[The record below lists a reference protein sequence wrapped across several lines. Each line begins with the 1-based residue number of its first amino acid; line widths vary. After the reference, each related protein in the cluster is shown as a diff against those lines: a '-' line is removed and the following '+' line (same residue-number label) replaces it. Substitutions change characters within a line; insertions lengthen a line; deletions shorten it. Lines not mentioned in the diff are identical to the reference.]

1 MEGLQTYAPNL
12 QLQYIKIRYQ
22 RDIAMLFFGLNQMF
36 FMGEVQEKNQCR
48 KDMAQPKPAGELDAV
63 SLETALLE
71 TWKKENAFQTSI
83 ESRRNGAPF
92 IFLEGPPTA
101 NGKPGIHHV
110 VARAYKD
117 LVCRW
122 KTMEGFLVERK
133 GGWDTHGLPVEIEVQ
148 KRMDLM
154 SNEAIEEYGMDKF
167 NQACRESVWTYE
179 TAWREMTERMA
190 YWVDLDNP
198 YVTLENNYVESC
210 WWAIKQ
216 MFDKGLLYRGHKVL
230 PYCPQTGTSY
240 SSHEVALG
248 YKEVEEPSV
257 YVKFK
262 LSDEDASILAWTT
275 TPWTLPGNVGLA
287 VGPDV
292 TYVKVR
298 ISEVAENWSGAG
310 GAEVGEQV
318 ILAKDL
324 MKEVLRHNV
333 EIIEEFTGSEL
344 VGRSYEPLFPDA
356 VPRGDSE
363 SGWTV
368 LAADWV
374 TTTDGTGV
382 VHTAV
387 MYGEDDYNLGMA
399 AGLPAYHTV
408 GMNGAFN
415 QGTHPQL
422 DGRYVKECD
431 QTIIEL
437 LSSPKGSNGK
447 GPESGLLYRE
457 KAYSHDYPHCWR
469 TDHPLLYYA
478 MDSWFVKMTAVK
490 ERLLEFNDGVEW
502 APDWVGEGRF
512 GEWLRNVK
520 DWAISR
526 ERYWGTP
533 IPVWRS
539 EDGQMKCVGSIAELQ
554 QEVAKAKAAGISNPE
569 CPDDVDLHR
578 PIVDGFTLLSDD
590 GKPMKREP
598 FVMDCWFDSGC
609 APFAQ
614 WHHPFDGGK
623 SFDSSFPV
631 DYICEGVDQTR
642 GWFYTL
648 LAVSTSVFDMPAYK
662 RCLSLGLIL
671 DAEGKK
677 MSKSRGNI
685 VDPWDHFNREG
696 ADATRWYMVTAGAP
710 WSPLKFDSNGVRETY
725 AKMFLTLWNIYKF
738 HADYAALDGFNPK
751 TDTMDVASRPVL
763 DRWIL
768 SRLASV
774 AKSYHSDF
782 KSWDFHKACRDLENF
797 IVNDLSNWYVRRSR
811 RRLWDEAENSDKLAC
826 QNTLHEVLT
835 TVCKLVAPVSP
846 FMVDIIHRNLEGLSV
861 HQAPWPLGTP
871 GSLEGATADNW
882 DEKAAE
888 ATAQLPPQDME
899 LESNMILVRELA
911 ETGRRIRVEAGRR
924 QRLPCGE
931 GWIVSGPNLSQFHD
945 ILAEELNVES
955 IAIEQDL
962 DRFQEIE
969 LAPNFRALAP
979 KARGD
984 VNAIAGEIKNAD
996 DAMAMLASIQSGDCE
1011 IMGVK
1016 IEESDIEIRRV
1027 ERSGFAASTVQIGQ
1041 GDEMSQI
1048 SLVLD
1053 MNDTPELLSKGLAR
1067 DITRRIQAKR
1077 KDLNLEIEANIDLEV
1092 WMSNAP
1098 ELFDND
1104 KLWIVNETRA
1114 SGVIFHPNSDTP
1126 SHDTDSFEV
1135 DGCKVN
1141 FTVN

>member
-1 MEGLQTYAPNL
+1 
-12 QLQYIKIRYQ
+12 
-22 RDIAMLFFGLNQMF
+22 
-36 FMGEVQEKNQCR
+36 
-48 KDMAQPKPAGELDAV
+48 MAQPSPAGELNAV
-63 SLETALLE
+63 DLETGLLE
-71 TWKKENAFQTSI
+71 QWATEKTFQASI
-83 ESRRNGAPF
+83 DNRRTHAPF

-154 SNEAIEEYGMDKF
+154 SNEAIEEYGMENF

-179 TAWREMTERMA
+179 SAWREMTERMA

-198 YVTLENNYVESC
+198 YVTLHNDYVESC
-210 WWAIKQ
+210 WWALKQ

-262 LSDEDASILAWTT
+262 LTDDDASILAWTT

-298 ISEVAENWSGAG
+298 VSEVAANWTGAG
-310 GAEVGEQV
+310 GAGVGETM

-333 EIIEEFTGSEL
+333 EIVEEFPGSDL

-356 VPRGDSE
+356 VPRGDSKTA
-363 SGWTV
+363 WTV
-368 LAADWV
+368 LSADWV

-387 MYGEDDYNLGMA
+387 MYGEDDYNLGMEV
-399 AGLPAYHTV
+399 GLPAFHTV
-408 GMNGAFN
+408 GMDGAFVE
-415 QGTHPQL
+415 GIHERL

-431 QTIIEL
+431 ETIIQL
-437 LSSPKGSNGK
+437 LSAPKGSNGK
-447 GPESGLLYRE
+447 GPDSGLLYRE
-457 KAYSHDYPHCWR
+457 KAYLHDYPHCWR

-490 ERLLEFNDGVEW
+490 EKLLEFNDGVEW

-533 IPVWRS
+533 LPVWRS
-539 EDGQMKCVGSIAELQ
+539 EDGQMKCIGSIEELQ
-554 QEVAKAKAAGISNPE
+554 TEVAKANAAGYDNPE

-614 WHHPFDGGK
+614 WHHPFDGGET
-623 SFDSSFPV
+623 FNSSFPV

-648 LAVSTSVFDMPAYK
+648 LAVSTTVFDSPAYK

-710 WSPLKFDSNGVRETY
+710 WSPLKFDPNGVRETY
-725 AKMFLTLWNIYKF
+725 AKMFLTMWNIYKF
-738 HADYAALDGFNPK
+738 HADYAALDGFDPEVNHIEVSERTP
-751 TDTMDVASRPVL
+751 L

-768 SRLASV
+768 SRLATV
-774 AKSYHSDF
+774 ATNYHEGF
-782 KSWDFHKACRDLENF
+782 VNWNYHKACRELEEF
-797 IVNDLSNWYVRRSR
+797 VVNDLSNWYVRRSR
-811 RRLWDEAENSDKLAC
+811 RRLWDEAENTDKLAC

-835 TVCKLVAPVSP
+835 TVCQLVAPVSP
-846 FMVDIIHRNLEGLSV
+846 FMVDVIYRNLQGSSV
-861 HQAPWPLGTP
+861 HQASWPLGTP
-871 GSLEGATADNW
+871 GSLEGATADTW
-882 DEKAAE
+882 DEDAAK
-888 ATAQLPPQDME
+888 ATATLPPQDLE
-899 LESNMILVRELA
+899 LESRMALVRELA
-911 ETGRRIRVEAGRR
+911 ETGRRIRVDAARR
-924 QRLPCGE
+924 QRLPCGD
-931 GWIVSGPNLSQFHD
+931 GWIVSGPDLAEFHD
-945 ILAEELNVES
+945 ILAEELNVENIS
-955 IAIEQDL
+955 VETDL
-962 DRFQEIE
+962 DRFQQIE

-979 KARGD
+979 RARGD
-984 VNAIAGEIKNAD
+984 VNSIAAEIRNAEKPT
-996 DAMAMLASIQSGDCE
+996 AMLEQIKSGSLE
-1011 IMGVK
+1011 IMGIT
-1016 IEESDIEIRRV
+1016 IEESDVEVKRV
-1027 ERSGFAASTVQIGQ
+1027 EKSGFAASTIQVGQ
-1041 GDEMSQI
+1041 GDDAYHV

-1077 KDLNLEIEANIDLEV
+1077 KDLNLNIEATIELEI
-1092 WMSNAP
+1092 WMDDAP
-1098 ELFDND
+1098 ELFQTDQD
-1104 KLWIVNETRA
+1104 WIVSETRA
-1114 SGVIFHPNSDTP
+1114 HSAVFHPNGESPDST
-1126 SHDTDSFEV
+1126 TESFEV
-1135 DGCKVN
+1135 DGTKIY
-1141 FTVN
+1141 FTVS

>member
-1 MEGLQTYAPNL
+1 MKKQ
-12 QLQYIKIRYQ
+12 KIR
-22 RDIAMLFFGLNQMF
+22 
-36 FMGEVQEKNQCR
+36 GEVQVKNLTR
-48 KDMAQPKPAGELDAV
+48 TVMAKPKPAGELDAV
-63 SLETALLE
+63 ALETALLD
-71 TWKKENAFQTSI
+71 TWNQENAFQNSI
-83 ESRRNGAPF
+83 ESRRGGAPF

-154 SNEAIEEYGMDKF
+154 SNEAIEEYGMENF

-179 TAWREMTERMA
+179 SAWREMTERMA

-198 YVTLENNYVESC
+198 YVTLHNDYVESC
-210 WWAIKQ
+210 WWALKQ

-262 LSDEDASILAWTT
+262 LTDDDASILAWTT

-298 ISEVAENWSGAG
+298 VSEVAANWTGAG
-310 GAEVGEQV
+310 GAGVGETM

-333 EIIEEFTGSEL
+333 EIVEEFPGSDL
-344 VGRSYEPLFPDA
+344 VGRSYEPLFPEA
-356 VPRGDSE
+356 VPRGDSKTA
-363 SGWTV
+363 WTV
-368 LAADWV
+368 LSADWV

-387 MYGEDDYNLGMA
+387 MYGEDDYNLGMEV
-399 AGLPAYHTV
+399 GLPAFHTV
-408 GMNGAFN
+408 GMDGAFVE
-415 QGTHPQL
+415 GIHEQL

-431 QTIIEL
+431 ETIIQL
-437 LSSPKGSNGK
+437 LSAPKGSNGK
-447 GPESGLLYRE
+447 GPDSGLLYRE
-457 KAYSHDYPHCWR
+457 KAYLHDYPHCWR

-490 ERLLEFNDGVEW
+490 EKLLEFNDGVEW

-533 IPVWRS
+533 LPVWRS
-539 EDGQMKCVGSIAELQ
+539 EDGQMKCIGSIEELQ
-554 QEVAKAKAAGISNPE
+554 AEVAKANAAGYDNPE

-614 WHHPFDGGK
+614 WHHPFDGGET
-623 SFDSSFPV
+623 FNSSFPV

-648 LAVSTSVFDMPAYK
+648 LAVSTTVFDSPAYK

-710 WSPLKFDSNGVRETY
+710 WSPLKFDPNGVRETY
-725 AKMFLTLWNIYKF
+725 AKMFLTMWNIYKF
-738 HADYAALDGFNPK
+738 HADYAALDGFDPEVNHIEVSERTP
-751 TDTMDVASRPVL
+751 L

-768 SRLASV
+768 SRLATV
-774 AKSYHSDF
+774 ATNYHEGF
-782 KSWDFHKACRDLENF
+782 VNWNYHKACRELEEF
-797 IVNDLSNWYVRRSR
+797 VVNDLSNWYVRRSR
-811 RRLWDEAENSDKLAC
+811 RRLWDEAENTDKLAC

-835 TVCKLVAPVSP
+835 TVCQLVAPVSP
-846 FMVDIIHRNLEGLSV
+846 FMVDVIYRNLQGSSV
-861 HQAPWPLGTP
+861 HQASWPLGTP
-871 GSLEGATADNW
+871 GSLEGATADTW
-882 DEKAAE
+882 DEDAAK
-888 ATAQLPPQDME
+888 ATATLPPQDLE
-899 LESNMILVRELA
+899 LESRMALVRELA
-911 ETGRRIRVEAGRR
+911 ETGRRIRVDAARR
-924 QRLPCGE
+924 QRLPCGD
-931 GWIVSGPNLSQFHD
+931 GWIVSGPDLAEFHD
-945 ILAEELNVES
+945 ILAEELNVENIS
-955 IAIEQDL
+955 VETDL
-962 DRFQEIE
+962 DRFQQIE

-979 KARGD
+979 RARGD
-984 VNAIAGEIKNAD
+984 VNSIAAEIRNAENPT
-996 DAMAMLASIQSGDCE
+996 AMLEQIKSGSLE
-1011 IMGVK
+1011 IMGIN
-1016 IEESDIEIRRV
+1016 IEESDVEVKRV
-1027 ERSGFAASTVQIGQ
+1027 EKSGFAASTIQVGQ
-1041 GDEMSQI
+1041 GDDAYHV

-1077 KDLNLEIEANIDLEV
+1077 KDLNLNIEATIELEI
-1092 WMSNAP
+1092 WMDDAP
-1098 ELFDND
+1098 ELFQTDQD
-1104 KLWIVNETRA
+1104 WIVSETRA
-1114 SGVIFHPNSDTP
+1114 HSAVFHPNGESPDST
-1126 SHDTDSFEV
+1126 TESFEV
-1135 DGCKVN
+1135 DGTKIY
-1141 FTVN
+1141 FTVS